1 MGSIAKTGFS
11 IANLLQTLTSAGS
24 PQLSAALSLLPFRLR
39 CKLRDPATWWIS
51 AIKPCNCRKRV
62 SCWELQARPIRPR
75 FPRRSIRCRLFWPPR
90 VQLPRP
96 VHPLHRLLISL
107 VAIRAICSRKRCRRS
122 SGLPQPSSLFDA
134 LG

>member
-24 PQLSAALSLLPFRLR
+24 PQLSAALSS
-39 CKLRDPATWWIS
+39 PAVQT
-51 AIKPCNCRKRV
+51 A
-62 SCWELQARPIRPR
+62 LQTARPGDLVDL
-75 FPRRSIRCRLFWPPR
+75 SDQAM
-90 VQLPRP
+90 QLQEASQLLGTSSTADTATLPAALDP
-96 VHPLHRLLISL
+96 LSSLLASTSSTAPSVHPLHRLLISL